1 MKKSILSLIL
11 ALVGFGALTTSC
23 EDMLTPDIDRYA
35 ENFSGKDT
43 VNFYFGILRNL
54 QGVAE
59 QNILLGELRGDL
71 VNTTEYT
78 ADSINNIINFRDH
91 SDGSSELL
99 NRAAYYKVINQCN
112 FYLAKVDSMA
122 LKNNSYYMRRELAQ
136 VQLVRAWTYLQ
147 LVQQYGSVPFITA
160 PVTSAS
166 TGWEQNP
173 PLGFATPDNLLNLL
187 EEHGGLKQAYAYSNS
202 LGYINYPNF
211 KTGAGD
217 FAQALTVFN
226 GDLVYGDLLLL
237 RGASQDDYKQ
247 AATHFHRYID
257 RYTDKYIDTWA
268 EASRRRG
275 ERSDLFDLSSNW
287 YAHYENRNLIAK
299 GNTLTAIPSAS
310 NSFFGKVLSRI
321 PQIYGFDASSSSS
334 RDTKEGTGSDGKKN
348 EETTASGAVS
358 LTTNYRSRQVQ
369 PSSAYLKLNESQVVV
384 YNEFQDGARRRNK
397 DIKYPELADIRA
409 NQSAPIFRTE
419 VGQLRFIQK
428 FNMSSVAADGAYF
441 RGYPMF
447 SYGLPLYT
455 LRRVYLKYAEA
466 INRAGFPR
474 MAFDVLRSGLSPQ
487 NNPRLVERTFV
498 DTVYTDDT
506 KTDIKR
512 VITLTRPWILRTH
525 YGANSIGESTLM
537 RAEKEPYLDFSTF
550 TSKNNEGI
558 HTAGCGIFT
567 DADTI
572 WTYNNVVAQRIVDE
586 AARQGKTI
594 EKPELLE
601 TPKLEFDSV
610 KTKFE
615 EESTEDGDTY
625 DHIYATGFLTPYQ
638 PTAAEIAA
646 VETLIA
652 DEMALDN
659 AFEGHR
665 YFDLM
670 RIQRH
675 RNKAGD
681 EAVENSWMAWL
692 ISRRNLDL
700 KPYEKPL
707 QTGEFYNRLV
717 SGDWYLP
724 APKARN

>member
-35 ENFSGKDT
+35 ENFSGRDT

-54 QGVAE
+54 QGVVE
-59 QNILLGELRGDL
+59 QNVLLGELRGDL
-71 VNTTEYT
+71 VSATEYT
-78 ADSINNIINFRDH
+78 NDSINNIINFRDH

-112 FYLAKVDSMA
+112 FYLDKVDSMA
-122 LKNNSYYMRRELAQ
+122 LRNNNYYMRRELAQ

-160 PVTSAS
+160 PVSSAS

-187 EEHGGLKQAYAYSNS
+187 EQHGGLKQAYAYSNG

-226 GDLVYGDLLLL
+226 GDLVYGDLYLL
-237 RGASQDDYKQ
+237 RGADKSDYEK
-247 AATHFHRYID
+247 AATHFHRYLD
-257 RYTDKYIDTWA
+257 RNTRLAVSAYARAY
-268 EASRRRG
+268 RRDG
-275 ERSDLFDLSSNW
+275 DRSDLFDATSGW
-287 YAHYENRNLIAK
+287 YSLYENKNIISQGRVF
-299 GNTLTAIPSAS
+299 TSIPSAA

-321 PQIYGFDASSSSS
+321 PQIYGFDASSTTS
-334 RDTKEGTGSDGKKN
+334 RDTKEFAGSDGKKK
-348 EETTASGAVS
+348 EETSSQGQVS
-358 LTTNYRSRQVQ
+358 LSVNYRNRQVQ
-369 PSSAYLKLNESQVVV
+369 PSNSYLKLNESQVFV
-384 YNEFQDGARRRNK
+384 YNEFDDNSRRVK
-397 DIKYPELADIRA
+397 DVKYPALGDIRG
-409 NQSAPIFRTE
+409 NQSAPIYMTE
-419 VGQLRFIQK
+419 AGQLRFIQK
-428 FNMSSVAADGAYF
+428 FNMPSNSPNGAYATSE
-441 RGYPMF
+441 PKF
-447 SYGLPLYT
+447 SYGIPVYT

-466 INRAGFPR
+466 INRAGYPR
-474 MAFDVLRSGLSPQ
+474 MAFDVLRSGLSPE

-506 KTDIKR
+506 KKDISR
-512 VITLTRPWILRTH
+512 IISLTRPWIIRQIN
-525 YGANSIGESTLM
+525 GPNSIGESTII
-537 RAEKEPYLDFSTF
+537 RAGEKEYLDFSTF
-550 TSKNNEGI
+550 TNKTNVGI
-558 HTAGCGIFT
+558 HSAGCGFFT
-567 DADTI
+567 DADTV
-572 WTYNNVVAQRIVDE
+572 WVYKNVVAQRIVDE
-586 AARQGKTI
+586 AARQGVAM

-601 TPKLEFDSV
+601 TPKLEFDGT
-610 KTKFE
+610 KTRVEKE
-615 EESTEDGDTY
+615 ATESGDEY
-625 DHIYATGFLTPYQ
+625 DHVYVTGKLTPYE
-638 PTAAEIAA
+638 PTQAEIAA

-675 RNKAGD
+675 RNNAGD
-681 EAVENSWMAWL
+681 EKVNNSWMAWL
-692 ISRRNLDL
+692 ISRRDLDL
-700 KPYEKPL
+700 KPYEQPTK
-707 QTGEFYNRLV
+707 TGNFYDRFV
-717 SGDWYLP
+717 SGNWYLP